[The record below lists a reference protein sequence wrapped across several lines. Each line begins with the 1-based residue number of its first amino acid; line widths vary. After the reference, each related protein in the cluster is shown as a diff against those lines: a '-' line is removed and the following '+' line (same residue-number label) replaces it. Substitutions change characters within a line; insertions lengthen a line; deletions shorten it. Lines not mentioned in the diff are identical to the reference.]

1 MKAYVFPGQGS
12 QFTGMGKSLYDGN
25 ARARELFERANEILG
40 FNITDVMFSGTAEEL
55 KATRVTQPAIFVHS
69 VLLASCLK
77 DGDVIN
83 GYEGGFNPDMVAG
96 HSLGE
101 FSALTAAG
109 ALSFEDGLRLVAIRA
124 SAMQKA
130 CEIKPSTMAA
140 ILGLDSSKIED
151 ICKEETDGVV
161 VPANYNCD
169 GQVVI
174 SGDIEAVQRAC
185 DKLKAA
191 GAKRAVMLAV
201 GGAFHSPLM
210 EPARTEL
217 AQAIEKTDISSPVC
231 PIYQNVSA
239 QPSRDPAVIKA
250 NLLSQLTS
258 PVRWTQTVKN
268 MAADGAD
275 EFIELG
281 PGTVLQGLVKKII
294 PGANAIS
301 IA

>member
-1 MKAYVFPGQGS
+1 MRAYVFPGQGS
-12 QFTGMGKSLYDGN
+12 QFTGMGKSLYDGT
-25 ARARELFERANEILG
+25 ALFERANEILG

-55 KATRVTQPAIFVHS
+55 KATKVTQPAIFVHS

-77 DGDVIN
+77 DGDVIG
-83 GYEGGFNPDMVAG
+83 GYEGGFCPDMVAG

-140 ILGLDSSKIED
+140 ILGLDSSKIEE

-210 EPARTEL
+210 EPARAEL
-217 AQAIEKTDISSPVC
+217 AQAIEKTSISSPVC
-231 PIYQNVSA
+231 PIYQNVNA
-239 QPSRDPAVIKA
+239 QPSTDPAVIKA

-268 MAADGAD
+268 MAAAGAD